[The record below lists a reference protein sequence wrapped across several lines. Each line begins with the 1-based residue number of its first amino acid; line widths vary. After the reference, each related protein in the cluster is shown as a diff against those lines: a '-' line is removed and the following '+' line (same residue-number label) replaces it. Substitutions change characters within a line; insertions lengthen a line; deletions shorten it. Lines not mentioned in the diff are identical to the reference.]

1 MKQRTTIYLDDQDRQ
16 AIKRIGHYYGISS
29 DSDVIRFVVRK
40 VAREVEQY
48 ISGEESQHRQKD
60 TDG

>member
-40 VAREVEQY
+40 VAREVERY
-48 ISGEESQHRQKD
+48 ISGEESQHRQD
-60 TDG
+60 NTDG